1 MHVTAEQHDVLVV
14 GGGPAG
20 SAAGF
25 WLAKAGHDV
34 CVLER
39 KAFPRDKTCGDGLTP
54 RAVHQLREMGLE
66 PAIAARHH
74 RHDGL
79 RAEAH
84 GITLELPWPN
94 HPVFPSYGYVVRRRD
109 LDQIV
114 AEQAAAAGATV
125 RESSEALGPLTRG
138 GLVTGASVKDKAS
151 GETREIHARYV
162 VVADG
167 SLSRFGRALGTARNK
182 SYPQGIAIRGYFE
195 SPRSADPWI
204 ESCLDVHDRDG
215 RSLPGY
221 GWIFPLGDGTINVGI
236 GLLSTYKGY
245 RDVNTTHL
253 MNEWAA
259 TAPERWGIDPDAML
273 APPTGGRLPM
283 AGSVNPKVGPNWLIV
298 GDAAG
303 SINPFNGEGIDYAY
317 ETARMAADLIDEAIV
332 SGTGQPLQRYTT
344 MLDDEYGLYFKVA
357 RSFAK
362 IIGQPVLMRELT
374 RVGMRSQSLME
385 WVLRIMAN
393 LLRDDE
399 LGPAEAAYRSV
410 ARIARLAPS
419 PAAA

>member
-1 MHVTAEQHDVLVV
+1 MTAPRHDVLVI

-54 RAVHQLREMGLE
+54 RAVHQIREMGLE
-66 PAIAARHH
+66 PAIAAHHH

-79 RAEAH
+79 RAVAH
-84 GITLELPWPN
+84 GITLELAWPE

-109 LDQIV
+109 LDQLV
-114 AEQAAAAGATV
+114 AEHAAGAGATV
-125 RESSEALGPLTRG
+125 LQATEAVRPLLRD
-138 GLVTGASVKDKAS
+138 GLVTGAVVKDKA
-151 GETREIHARYV
+151 GGQTREVRARYV
-162 VVADG
+162 IVADG
-167 SLSRFGRALGTARNK
+167 SLSRFGRALGAARNK

-195 SPRSADPWI
+195 SPASADPWI
-204 ESCLDVHDRDG
+204 ESCLDVRDRAG
-215 RSLPGY
+215 QSMPGY

-236 GLLSTYKGY
+236 GLLSTFKGY
-245 RDVNTTHL
+245 KDVNTTHL
-253 MNEWAA
+253 MTEWAA

-273 APPTGGRLPM
+273 APATGGRLPM
-283 AGSVNPKVGPNWLIV
+283 AGSVNPKVGPNWLLV

-317 ETARMAADLIDEAIV
+317 ETARMAAGLVDDALV
-332 SGTGQPLQRYTT
+332 GGTGAPLGRYPAL
-344 MLDDEYGLYFKVA
+344 LDAEYGLYFKVA
-357 RSFAK
+357 RHFAT

-374 RVGMRSQSLME
+374 RVGMRSRSLME

-399 LGPAEAAYRSV
+399 LGPAEAAYRAV
-410 ARIARLAPS
+410 ARIARLVPDPAPV
-419 PAAA
+419 

>member
-1 MHVTAEQHDVLVV
+1 MTSPDRHDVLVI

-20 SAAGF
+20 AAAGF

-34 CVLER
+34 CILER

-54 RAVHQLREMGLE
+54 RAVHQLQDMGLE
-66 PAIAARHH
+66 PAIAAHHH

-79 RAEAH
+79 RAVAH
-84 GITLELPWPN
+84 GITLELEWPE

-109 LDQIV
+109 LDQLV
-114 AEQAAAAGATV
+114 AEHAAGAGAALLPATEAV
-125 RESSEALGPLTRG
+125 RPLLHD
-138 GLVTGASVKDKAS
+138 GLLAGAVVKDKAS
-151 GETREIHARYV
+151 GQTREIRARYV
-162 VVADG
+162 IVADG
-167 SLSRFGRALGTARNK
+167 SLSRFGRALGAARNK
-182 SYPQGIAIRGYFE
+182 AYPQGIAIRGYFE
-195 SPRSADPWI
+195 SPISTDPWI
-204 ESCLDVHDRDG
+204 ESCLDVHDRNG
-215 RSLPGY
+215 ASMPGY

-236 GLLSTYKGY
+236 GLLSTFKGY
-245 RDVNTTHL
+245 KDVNTTHL
-253 MNEWAA
+253 MSEWAA

-283 AGSVNPKVGPNWLIV
+283 AGSVNPKVGPNWLLV

-317 ETARMAADLIDEAIV
+317 ETARMAADLVDEALTI
-332 SGTGQPLQRYTT
+332 GTAGPLQRYPTL
-344 MLDDEYGLYFKVA
+344 LDDEYGLYFKVA
-357 RSFAK
+357 RNFAK

-393 LLRDDE
+393 LLREDE
-399 LGPAEAAYRSV
+399 LGPAEAAYRAV
-410 ARIARLAPS
+410 ARIARMVPDPAPV
-419 PAAA
+419 

>member
-1 MHVTAEQHDVLVV
+1 MAADRHDVLVI

-20 SAAGF
+20 AAAGF

-54 RAVHQLREMGLE
+54 RAVHQLRDMGLE
-66 PAIAARHH
+66 PAIAAHHH

-79 RAEAH
+79 RAVAH
-84 GITLELPWPN
+84 GITLELKWPE
-94 HPVFPSYGYVVRRRD
+94 HPVFPNYGYVVRRRD
-109 LDQIV
+109 LDQMV
-114 AEQAAAAGATV
+114 ADHAAGAGATV
-125 RESSEALGPLTRG
+125 HQATEAVRPLLRD
-138 GLVTGASVKDKAS
+138 GLLTGAVVKDKVT
-151 GETREIHARYV
+151 GETREIRARYV

-167 SLSRFGRALGTARNK
+167 SLSRFGRALGAARDK
-182 SYPQGIAIRGYFE
+182 TYPQGIAIRGYFE
-195 SPRSADPWI
+195 SPISTDPWI
-204 ESCLDVHDRDG
+204 ESCLDVRDRAG
-215 RSLPGY
+215 AAMPGY

-236 GLLSTYKGY
+236 GLLSTFKGY
-245 RDVNTTHL
+245 KDVNTSHL
-253 MNEWAA
+253 MTEWAA

-273 APPTGGRLPM
+273 APATGGRLPM
-283 AGSVNPKVGPNWLIV
+283 AGSINPKVGPNWLLV

-317 ETARMAADLIDEAIV
+317 ETARMAADLIDEAIAT
-332 SGTGQPLQRYTT
+332 GTAAPLARYTT
-344 MLDDEYGLYFKVA
+344 VLDDEYGLYFKVA
-357 RSFAK
+357 RNFAK

-399 LGPAEAAYRSV
+399 LGPAEAAYRAV
-410 ARIARLAPS
+410 ARIAAMAPD
-419 PAAA
+419 PAPV